1 MFIKNAVGRDAVWE
15 AEQMGN
21 EELVGWML
29 AFGEEREAGEVTE
42 VDTDADTEAPEVT
55 VEDVQMEDKDTKEA
69 INGNSVSIVDS
80 EGQAS
85 MASITEGK
93 AT

>member
-15 AEQMGN
+15 AEQRGN

-42 VDTDADTEAPEVT
+42 VETEADTEAPEVR
-55 VEDVQMEDKDTKEA
+55 VEDVQMEDADTKEA
-69 INGNSVSIVDS
+69 SNGNPVSIVGS
-80 EGQAS
+80 EGQTS
-85 MASITEGK
+85 TVSITEGK